1 MHDRSQNQQRNHC
14 FDISRNAA
22 NLKLDKRWGQ
32 WRNMLPTTRGDPLVE
47 LGGATS
53 ERTKHEAF
61 SHPTGSRFENVK
73 IGLLVGLRITKDLPH
88 SQERRTYSAAS
99 CIP

>member
-47 LGGATS
+47 LGGGQPQSVRSTRHSATQL
-53 ERTKHEAF
+53 EAALK
-61 SHPTGSRFENVK
+61 TLK
-73 IGLLVGLRITKDLPH
+73 
-88 SQERRTYSAAS
+88 
-99 CIP
+99 